1 MASSAAKPS
10 DGVTQTLSGQ
20 TVPWL
25 PLGYGLIA
33 ALLLLRLA
41 FIASGTIELSKDEA
55 YQWLWSKHLAL
66 SYYSKPPGIALIQ
79 FAGTSIWGDRQFGV
93 RFFSPIFAA
102 VLSFVMLRFMAREA
116 GPRQAF
122 LLLVILSCVPL
133 MGIGTILMT
142 IDPPLVMFW
151 MLSLVA
157 GWRAVQPDGT
167 TLHWS
172 LAGLATGL
180 GFLCKY
186 NALYL
191 IICWALFF
199 ALWKPAR
206 IHLRKPGPY
215 LALLMIALCTIPVII
230 WNSQHGWITAHH
242 VADNA
247 ALRKEWKPT
256 TRFFTEFTGIEF
268 AMLNPVV
275 FVAMIWAAVAFW
287 RRRQQQ
293 PLMLFF
299 FCMGAPVFVGHWL
312 YSLHSRVQPNWI
324 APSVVPLCALMLLYW
339 DARWRE
345 GQIMAKRWFITA
357 IIVGVAIMGP
367 MHDTRLLMKLFGP
380 EAPGELDPLR
390 RVRAW
395 KETSATVESARQ
407 KLASEGT
414 PAFIIADHY
423 GMAGE
428 FSFYIPAARD
438 SLKERPLVY
447 SISSAEPKNQLF
459 FWPEYRYADTRKGEN
474 AIYATELDPYTLE
487 KGWLG
492 KWLKGKKPGYAA
504 QQETP
509 PNAPPEI
516 YRQFESVKDL
526 GIFEIRRNN
535 TILRRIRLF
544 ECRNLRGAS

>member
-1 MASSAAKPS
+1 MASSTAKPS
-10 DGVTQTLSGQ
+10 EQATPRVLRQ

-25 PLGYGLIA
+25 PLGYGLIV
-33 ALLLLRLA
+33 ALLLFRLA
-41 FIASGTIELSKDEA
+41 YIASGTIELSKDEA

-79 FAGTSIWGDRQFGV
+79 FAGTSIWGDTQFGV
-93 RFFSPIFAA
+93 RFFSPVFAA
-102 VLSFVMLRFMAREA
+102 ILSLVMLRFMARQA

-151 MLSLVA
+151 MFSLVA
-157 GWRAVQPDGT
+157 GWRAVQANGKI
-167 TLHWS
+167 LHWL

-186 NALYL
+186 NAMYL
-191 IICWALFF
+191 IVCWTLFF

-215 LALLMIALCTIPVII
+215 MALLMIALCTIPVIV

-247 ALRKEWKPT
+247 ALKKNWKPT
-256 TRFFTEFTGIEF
+256 TAEFTGIEF
-268 AMLNPVV
+268 AMLNPVI
-275 FVAMIWAAVAFW
+275 FVGMIWAALAFW
-287 RRRQQQ
+287 RRRQEQ

-299 FCMGAPVFVGHWL
+299 FCMGAPVFAGHWL

-324 APSVVPLCALMLLYW
+324 APSIVPLCSLMLLYW

-345 GQIMAKRWFITA
+345 GQVMVKRWFITA
-357 IIVGVAIMGP
+357 VIVGVAMLAP
-367 MHDTRLLMKLFGP
+367 MHDTRMLMKLFGP
-380 EAPGELDPLR
+380 QAPGELDPLR

-395 KETSATVESARQ
+395 SETAATVETARK
-407 KLASEGT
+407 KLASEGP

-428 FSFYIPAARD
+428 FSFYIPEARNTV
-438 SLKERPLVY
+438 KEMPLVY
-447 SISSAEPKNQLF
+447 SVSSAEPRNQLF
-459 FWPEYRYADTRKGEN
+459 FWPEYRYTQTRKGQN
-474 AIYATELDPYTLE
+474 AIYVTELNPYSLE
-487 KGWLG
+487 KGWIW
-492 KWLKGKKPGYAA
+492 KWLKGKKPTYA
-504 QQETP
+504 QQQEAP
-509 PNAPPEI
+509 PNAPPQI
-516 YRQFESVKDL
+516 YQHFESVADL
-526 GIFEIRRNN
+526 GVYEIRRDNR
-535 TILRRIRLF
+535 TLRRVRLF
-544 ECRNLRGAS
+544 ECRNLRAE

>member
-1 MASSAAKPS
+1 MAPSAAKPS
-10 DGVTQTLSGQ
+10 EQAIH
-20 TVPWL
+20 TVPQRPGPWL
-25 PLGYGLIA
+25 PLGYCLIA
-33 ALLLLRLA
+33 ALLLFRLA
-41 FIASGTIELSKDEA
+41 YIASGTIELSKDEA

-79 FAGTSIWGDRQFGV
+79 FAGTRLWGDTQFGV
-93 RFFSPIFAA
+93 RFFSPVFAA
-102 VLSFVMLRFMAREA
+102 ILSFVMLRFMAREA
-116 GPRQAF
+116 GPRPAF

-157 GWRAVQPDGT
+157 GWRAVQANGKI
-167 TLHWS
+167 LHWL

-186 NALYL
+186 NAAYL
-191 IICWALFF
+191 IVCWALFF

-206 IHLRKPGPY
+206 LHLRKPGPY
-215 LALLMIALCTIPVII
+215 LALLMIALCTIPVIV

-247 ALRKEWKPT
+247 ALKKEWQPK
-256 TRFFTEFTGIEF
+256 FAEFTGIEF
-268 AMLNPVV
+268 AMLNPIV
-275 FVAMIWAAVAFW
+275 FVGMMWAAVAFW
-287 RRRQQQ
+287 SRRHAQ

-299 FCMGAPVFVGHWL
+299 FCMGAPVFAGHWL

-345 GQIMAKRWFITA
+345 GQRMVKRWLVAAVILGIAIMA
-357 IIVGVAIMGP
+357 P
-367 MHDTRLLMKLFGP
+367 LHDSKFLLSLLGSQ
-380 EAPGELDPLR
+380 APGELDPLR

-395 KETSATVESARQ
+395 KETSATVEAARE

-438 SLKERPLVY
+438 TLKEQPLVY
-447 SISSAEPKNQLF
+447 SVSSAEPHNQLY
-459 FWPEYRYADTRKGEN
+459 FWPEYRYVETRKGQN
-474 AIYATELDPYTLE
+474 AIYAAELDPYTLE
-487 KGWLG
+487 KGWIRKWFGG
-492 KWLKGKKPGYAA
+492 KTPGYGV
-504 QQETP
+504 QRTP
-509 PNAPPEI
+509 PDAPPEI

-526 GIFEIRRNN
+526 GIFEIRRQRK
-535 TILRRIRLF
+535 ILRRVRLF
-544 ECRNLRGAS
+544 QCRNLRAE